1 MRSTVCT
8 EVSYFVCFGLCFCAC
23 AILQACKA
31 AAAAVELAAAD
42 PWSYHAGGSSSSYCH
57 WLPQHAATLLQAYLQ
72 LGYTPPG
79 IVLDSVL
86 TALMLH
92 WEFEQS
98 QQLQDEQHQANQSQ
112 QQELAGQQGSQAGQA
127 AGVTGQQLE
136 QQVAAV
142 QLLGVLAHMCYHP
155 GERVS
160 WPPTVPAAS
169 RCLVPL
175 A

>member
-1 MRSTVCT
+1 MLQLENHVQQCVHTSV
-8 EVSYFVCFGLCFCAC
+8 LLFCAC

-31 AAAAVELAAAD
+31 AAAAVELAAGD

-86 TALMLH
+86 TALLLH
-92 WEFEQS
+92 WEFQQS
-98 QQLQDEQHQANQSQ
+98 QQLQDAEQQQAQQSK
-112 QQELAGQQGSQAGQA
+112 QQELEGQQGSQ

-142 QLLGVLAHMCYHP
+142 QLLGVLAQMCCHP

-160 WPPTVPAAS
+160 CTPTVSAAP
-169 RCLVPL
+169 RCWVSL